1 MKNKSKSCFNFT
13 RRELSESEKLLLNKY
28 KYNEIESEQ
37 NETKVKDLK
46 TLKNKNDFT
55 IKEIEN
61 RLDNDYSKYSFN
73 NKYNKTNID
82 NTISI
87 YKNNLYKTSK
97 EIVNK
102 YINPQSKYVNP
113 QSKLLNDID
122 IDYSKLGKT
131 YNKNNSV
138 VNYNFINLT
147 ESLLNKTQNIIF
159 PYKTLESKKT
169 NLKNNSC
176 KNIFC
181 FKRIKG
187 EDNINKENTDIPKL
201 LSNKN
206 IIKDYSF
213 KDFINN
219 ERKKLKASEKKYE
232 FNLSDININ
241 KKKEYESIFKKRNNN
256 NNNNNNKYLFNKN
269 LSSVNIKVIKPY
281 KYFSTSN
288 NNKKTKNKISK
299 NYSQTDININKN
311 KVSRKINGYNYK
323 FNGSKNSLLNYSSIF
338 SDLIYKNKKY
348 F

>member
-1 MKNKSKSCFNFT
+1 MKNKSKSCFNFI

-28 KYNEIESEQ
+28 NEIEPEP
-37 NETKVKDLK
+37 NEIKIKDLK
-46 TLKNKNDFT
+46 TLKNKNDLA

-61 RLDNDYSKYSFN
+61 RLDNDYNKYNFN
-73 NKYNKTNID
+73 NKYNKTNVD
-82 NTISI
+82 NNSI
-87 YKNNLYKTSK
+87 YKYSLYKTSK

-102 YINPQSKYVNP
+102 YIKPQS
-113 QSKLLNDID
+113 QFLNNIE
-122 IDYSKLGKT
+122 IDYTKLGKT

-147 ESLLNKTQNIIF
+147 ESLLNKTQNIIL
-159 PYKTLESKKT
+159 PAKTLESKKT

-181 FKRIKG
+181 FKRIK
-187 EDNINKENTDIPKL
+187 EEEKDINKENNDIPKL
-201 LSNKN
+201 ISNKN

-219 ERKKLKASEKKYE
+219 GRKKLKTSEKK
-232 FNLSDININ
+232 FGCDLSGVNMN

-256 NNNNNNKYLFNKN
+256 NDNKYLYNKN

-288 NNKKTKNKISK
+288 NNKKIKNKISK

-323 FNGSKNSLLNYSSIF
+323 FNGSKNSLLQYSSIF
-338 SDLIYKNKKY
+338 SDLISKNKNY

>member
-1 MKNKSKSCFNFT
+1 MKNKSKSCFNFI

-28 KYNEIESEQ
+28 NEIEPEP
-37 NETKVKDLK
+37 NEIKIKDLK
-46 TLKNKNDFT
+46 TLKNKNDLA

-61 RLDNDYSKYSFN
+61 RLDNDYSKYNFN
-73 NKYNKTNID
+73 NKYNKTNVD
-82 NTISI
+82 NNNNSI

-102 YINPQSKYVNP
+102 YIKPQS
-113 QSKLLNDID
+113 QLLNNID
-122 IDYSKLGKT
+122 IDYTKLGKT
-131 YNKNNSV
+131 YNKNNSI

-147 ESLLNKTQNIIF
+147 ESLLNKTQNIIL
-159 PYKTLESKKT
+159 PAKTLEAKKA

-181 FKRIKG
+181 FKRIK
-187 EDNINKENTDIPKL
+187 EEEKDINKENNDIPKL

-219 ERKKLKASEKKYE
+219 ERKKLKTSEKKFEY
-232 FNLSDININ
+232 NLSDININ

-256 NNNNNNKYLFNKN
+256 NNKYLYNKN
-269 LSSVNIKVIKPY
+269 LSSENIKVIKPY
-281 KYFSTSN
+281 KYFSTNN
-288 NNKKTKNKISK
+288 NNKKVKNKISK

-323 FNGSKNSLLNYSSIF
+323 NKNSLLQYSSIF
-338 SDLIYKNKKY
+338 SDLIYKNKNY

>member
-1 MKNKSKSCFNFT
+1 MKNKSKSCFNFI

-28 KYNEIESEQ
+28 NEIEPEQ
-37 NETKVKDLK
+37 KEIKIKDLK
-46 TLKNKNDFT
+46 TLKNKNDLA

-61 RLDNDYSKYSFN
+61 RLDNDYNKYSFN

-82 NTISI
+82 NNNSI

-102 YINPQSKYVNP
+102 YIKPQS
-113 QSKLLNDID
+113 QFLNNIE
-122 IDYSKLGKT
+122 IDYTKLGKT

-147 ESLLNKTQNIIF
+147 ESLLNKTQNIIL
-159 PYKTLESKKT
+159 PAKTLEAKKT

-181 FKRIKG
+181 FKRIK
-187 EDNINKENTDIPKL
+187 EEEKDINKENNDIPKL
-201 LSNKN
+201 FTNKN

-219 ERKKLKASEKKYE
+219 GRKKLKTSEKKFEY
-232 FNLSDININ
+232 NLSDININ
-241 KKKEYESIFKKRNNN
+241 KKKDYESIFKKRNNN
-256 NNNNNNKYLFNKN
+256 NNNKYLYNKN
-269 LSSVNIKVIKPY
+269 LSSTNIKVIKPY
-281 KYFSTSN
+281 KYFSTNN
-288 NNKKTKNKISK
+288 NNKKAKNKISK

-311 KVSRKINGYNYK
+311 KVSRKISGYNYK
-323 FNGSKNSLLNYSSIF
+323 FNGSKNSLLQYSSIF
-338 SDLIYKNKKY
+338 SDLISKNKNY

>member
-1 MKNKSKSCFNFT
+1 MKNKSKSCFNFI

-28 KYNEIESEQ
+28 NEIEPEQ
-37 NETKVKDLK
+37 NDVKIKDLK
-46 TLKNKNDFT
+46 TLKNKNDLA

-61 RLDNDYSKYSFN
+61 RLDNDYNKYNFN
-73 NKYNKTNID
+73 NKFNKTNID
-82 NTISI
+82 NNNSI
-87 YKNNLYKTSK
+87 YKNSLYKTSK

-102 YINPQSKYVNP
+102 YIKPQS
-113 QSKLLNDID
+113 QFLNNID

-147 ESLLNKTQNIIF
+147 ESLLNKTQNIIL
-159 PYKTLESKKT
+159 PAKTLEVKKT

-181 FKRIKG
+181 FKRIK
-187 EDNINKENTDIPKL
+187 EEEKDINKENNDIPKL
-201 LSNKN
+201 FTNKN

-213 KDFINN
+213 KDFFNN
-219 ERKKLKASEKKYE
+219 GRKKLKISEKKFEY
-232 FNLSDININ
+232 NLSDININ
-241 KKKEYESIFKKRNNN
+241 KKKDYESIFKKRS
-256 NNNNNNKYLFNKN
+256 NNNNKYLYNKN
-269 LSSVNIKVIKPY
+269 LSSTNIKVIKPY
-281 KYFSTSN
+281 KYFSTNN
-288 NNKKTKNKISK
+288 NNKKAKNKISK

-323 FNGSKNSLLNYSSIF
+323 NKNSLLQYSSIF
-338 SDLIYKNKKY
+338 SDLISKNKNY

>member
-1 MKNKSKSCFNFT
+1 MKNKSKSCFNFI

-28 KYNEIESEQ
+28 NEIEPEQ
-37 NETKVKDLK
+37 KEIKIKDLK
-46 TLKNKNDFT
+46 TLKNKNDLA

-61 RLDNDYSKYSFN
+61 RLDNDYNKYNFN

-82 NTISI
+82 NNNNSI
-87 YKNNLYKTSK
+87 YKNSLYKTSK

-102 YINPQSKYVNP
+102 YIKPQS
-113 QSKLLNDID
+113 QLLNNID
-122 IDYSKLGKT
+122 IDYTKLGKM

-147 ESLLNKTQNIIF
+147 ESLLNKTQNIIL
-159 PYKTLESKKT
+159 PAKTLESKTT

-181 FKRIKG
+181 FKRIK
-187 EDNINKENTDIPKL
+187 EEEKDINKENNDIPKFL
-201 LSNKN
+201 TNKN

-213 KDFINN
+213 KDFFNN
-219 ERKKLKASEKKYE
+219 RRKKLKTSEKKFEY
-232 FNLSDININ
+232 NLSDININ
-241 KKKEYESIFKKRNNN
+241 KKKEYESIFKKRNNK
-256 NNNNNNKYLFNKN
+256 NKYLYSNN
-269 LSSVNIKVIKPY
+269 LSSINIKVIKPY
-281 KYFSTSN
+281 KYFSTNN
-288 NNKKTKNKISK
+288 NNKKIKNKISK

-323 FNGSKNSLLNYSSIF
+323 NKNSLLQYSSIY
-338 SDLIYKNKKY
+338 SYLISKNKNY

>member
-1 MKNKSKSCFNFT
+1 MKNKSKSCFNFI

-28 KYNEIESEQ
+28 NEIEPEQ
-37 NETKVKDLK
+37 NEIKIKDLK
-46 TLKNKNDFT
+46 TLKNKNDLA

-61 RLDNDYSKYSFN
+61 RLDNDYNKYSLN

-82 NTISI
+82 NNNSI

-102 YINPQSKYVNP
+102 YIKPQS
-113 QSKLLNDID
+113 QFLNNIE
-122 IDYSKLGKT
+122 IDYTKLGKM

-147 ESLLNKTQNIIF
+147 ESLLNKTQNIIL
-159 PYKTLESKKT
+159 PAKTLESKTT

-181 FKRIKG
+181 FKRIK
-187 EDNINKENTDIPKL
+187 EEEKDINKENNDIPKL
-201 LSNKN
+201 FTNKN

-213 KDFINN
+213 KDFINYG
-219 ERKKLKASEKKYE
+219 RKKLKTSEKKFEY
-232 FNLSDININ
+232 NLSDININ
-241 KKKEYESIFKKRNNN
+241 KKKEYESIFKKRNNK
-256 NNNNNNKYLFNKN
+256 NKYLYSNN
-269 LSSVNIKVIKPY
+269 LSSINIKVIKPY

-288 NNKKTKNKISK
+288 NNKKIKNKISK

-311 KVSRKINGYNYK
+311 KVPRKINGYNYK
-323 FNGSKNSLLNYSSIF
+323 NSNSLLQYSSIF
-338 SDLIYKNKKY
+338 SDLISKNKNY